1 MSSTRPSSWDS
12 DGIRVDMDPEC
23 SRKATGDACL
33 AGFTHG
39 PWPPRRVSAQ
49 VGFQFGPIV
58 AARDDVTERHDMADR
73 FQISVLYV
81 QVAADGAGMRKR
93 T

>member
-1 MSSTRPSSWDS
+1 MFSEGNWGCVPRWLYSW
-12 DGIRVDMDPEC
+12 
-23 SRKATGDACL
+23 
-33 AGFTHG
+33 

-81 QVAADGAGMRKR
+81 QVAADGAGMRER